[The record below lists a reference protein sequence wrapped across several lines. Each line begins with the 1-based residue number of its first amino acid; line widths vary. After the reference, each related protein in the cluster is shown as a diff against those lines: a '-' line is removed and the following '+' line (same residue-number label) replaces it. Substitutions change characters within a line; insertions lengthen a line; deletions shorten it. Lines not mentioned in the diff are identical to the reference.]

1 MEKNGILLERFPI
14 GSQKATKVKKKKK
27 PEKSQSSDI
36 LCQPQRALIICIS
49 STVGGC

>member
-14 GSQKATKVKKKKK
+14 GSQKTTKVKKKKL
-27 PEKSQSSDI
+27 EKSQSSDI